1 MALFKPFLIDLAT
14 PDFNPQVQVQFVPYN
29 SMNDILKMGGG
40 EIVLLLGEI
49 NRDDALL
56 SLEALDNDRT
66 VLVLKI
72 YST

>member
-1 MALFKPFLIDLAT
+1 
-14 PDFNPQVQVQFVPYN
+14 
-29 SMNDILKMGGG
+29 MNDILKMGGG